1 MNHRRKEIVDIF
13 DQLIGYLEDANIL
26 NDSMI
31 YTEKNG
37 KKVCIDMREYLVD
50 YLKKT
55 VAKLKKEPIE
65 PPALR

>member
-1 MNHRRKEIVDIF
+1 MDILNHRRKEIVDIF

-37 KKVCIDMREYLVD
+37 KKVLYRHARVLS
-50 YLKKT
+50 
-55 VAKLKKEPIE
+55 
-65 PPALR
+65 